1 VEDLIMLTVLR
12 SPSRRLA
19 AAGFAAVLALGA
31 VAAAPHP
38 AEARVFVGV
47 GFGVPLY
54 PPAYYPPPYYYYP
67 PPVVYAPP
75 PVVYA
80 PPPAPAAAV
89 APPPAE
95 PTTAVNPASAPYT
108 APNGQTCRQYQST
121 AVINGVQTPTQG
133 TACLQPDGSWRI
145 VN

>member
-1 VEDLIMLTVLR
+1 LEDFAMLTVLR

-19 AAGFAAVLALGA
+19 AAGIAAVLAIGA
-31 VAAAPHP
+31 VAAAPQP
-38 AEARVFVGV
+38 AEARVVVGI
-47 GFGVPLY
+47 GFGMPLY

-67 PPVVYAPP
+67 PPPVVYAPPP

-80 PPPAPAAAV
+80 PPPQ
-89 APPPAE
+89 AE
-95 PTTAVNPASAPYT
+95 PSVAVNPASGPYT
-108 APNGQTCRQYQST
+108 APNGQTCREYQST
-121 AVINGVQTPTQG
+121 AIVDGVQQPTHG